1 MTRSSKQHLVATT
14 LAGIALALSAGS
26 AAAARPAVESST
38 RHVERPFIDCP
49 GFTVLGI
56 WDIDRKVTSF
66 FGDDGV
72 AIRDI
77 ERVDYEGRLVNPTT
91 GAWVA
96 DSGSKTYFD
105 TLAPDGSYLTTYGV
119 EVRNSDYV
127 HLAGRTDFQT
137 GEFRGHDG
145 FAPTNIDALC
155 EALGA

>member
-1 MTRSSKQHLVATT
+1 MIRSRKQQLAATT
-14 LAGIALALSAGS
+14 LAAMALALSAGS
-26 AAAARPAVESST
+26 AAAARPTVESST

-49 GFTVLGI
+49 GFTVQGV
-56 WDIDRKVTSF
+56 WEIDHKVTF
-66 FGDDGV
+66 FLGDDGV

-119 EVRNSDYV
+119 EVRKSDFV

-137 GEFRGHDG
+137 GDFRGHDG